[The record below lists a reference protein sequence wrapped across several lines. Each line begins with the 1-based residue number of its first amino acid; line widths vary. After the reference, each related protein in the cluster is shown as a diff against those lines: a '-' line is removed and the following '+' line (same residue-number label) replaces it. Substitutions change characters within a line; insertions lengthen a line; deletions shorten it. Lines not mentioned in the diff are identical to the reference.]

1 VNKERKKTKRLRLDD
16 KLRIVKLYRD
26 KKLSVKQITDVE
38 GYSNMTIRSVLKEYG
53 FSTKAY
59 RPRKHMSKTT
69 FERYYR
75 DFNLSAFE
83 AAEYLGLTVETMHR
97 MADFFEVEPRYGR
110 IDQKRYKAWTRE
122 EVEILRNGRE
132 DGLTCR
138 QIAASLEGRFANDV
152 QHKVY
157 ELGLARKLNEEL
169 RGETFYTTDGKKLK
183 FWTHEE
189 EAELKRLR
197 TEEKLEYKVIAKKMN
212 RSYSSVTKKASA
224 LGLRKPRGRKN
235 G

>member
-1 VNKERKKTKRLRLDD
+1 MKKERKKTKRLRLED

-26 KKLSVKQITDVE
+26 NKLSVKQIAVME
-38 GYSNMTIRSVLKEYG
+38 GYAEVTIRAVLKDYG

-59 RPRKHMSKTT
+59 RPRKHISKTT

-75 DFNLSAFE
+75 DLELSAYE
-83 AAEYLGLTVETMHR
+83 AAEYLGLTVETMRR
-97 MADFFEVEPRYGR
+97 MADFYEIEPRYGR
-110 IDQKRYKAWTRE
+110 IDQKRYKAWTKQ
-122 EVEILRNGRE
+122 EVELLRKGRE

-138 QIAASLEGRFANDV
+138 QIAATLQDRFPHDV

-157 ELGLARKLNEEL
+157 ELGLARKLNEDL
-169 RGETFYTTDGKKLK
+169 RGETFYTTDGKELK

-197 TEEKLEYKVIAKKMN
+197 SEEKLEYKVIAKKMN